1 MMRAFVLGLLLA
13 ATASLPG
20 YAAEPNGPEN
30 LIDQTEAVRIGV
42 QGLLAEK
49 AGDTS
54 MRKAQKDALIEYYL
68 VPDQPL
74 LWVNDN
80 GLTDRAKS
88 VIAEIG
94 KADDYGLTASDYRLP
109 DASTYNASDPKA
121 KDWLADAEVKV
132 SYAVL
137 DYAND
142 ARGGRIQP
150 LRISKNLDPSL
161 ALPNPSE
168 VLESIAIR
176 SDPGA
181 YLRSFQPDQPQFEAL
196 RQKLLELRGGKVE
209 EPKPGVVTIPPG
221 PVLKFGVE
229 NEQVAL
235 LRQRLDVPAGS
246 NPNQFDEAV
255 LEAVKQFQRSNGSLP
270 DGMVGTG
277 TRRILNGGQPQEPVA
292 SPARIKQ
299 ILVNME
305 RWRWLPHDLGAFYVT
320 VNIPEFTLRVVEEGT
335 PIHTTRVVVGK
346 PDKQTPVISDE
357 MEEVVFNPYWN
368 VPNSIKM
375 EEIAPYMGYGGGFFG
390 GGADTSVLQ
399 RHGLLIRYGGRDVD
413 PDSIDW
419 SRNDI
424 RNFDLVQPPGPGNVL
439 GRVKFVFP
447 NKHDVYMHDTTQKFL
462 FNNAVRAESHGCMR
476 VQYPEKLA
484 EVILKH
490 DKNWS
495 PARVEFDLRCRR
507 RQPRRARPAHPRL
520 HHLFHPARE
529 RRRLDLDL
537 QRHLRPRWPD
547 ERGAQRQGIL
557 ARTLGGRGDGR
568 QPELGGAPQQAPHQA
583 RAGQR
588 LHPRSVRVLVGVL
601 RHPADVLNR
610 FGMLRRDRPGPEP
623 SPCPNRWSCK
633 RKDQKASACK
643 PWRRDCAGADR
654 CNGLPQTA

>member
-1 MMRAFVLGLLLA
+1 MRAIALGLLIA

-20 YAAEPNGPEN
+20 FAAEPDGPPS
-30 LIDQTEAVRIGV
+30 LITETEALRISV
-42 QGLLAEK
+42 QGLLSARS
-49 AGDTS
+49 GDTAA
-54 MRKAQKDALIEYYL
+54 RKAQKNALIEYYL
-68 VPDQPL
+68 VPEQGL
-74 LWVNDN
+74 LWVNEK
-80 GLTDRAKS
+80 GLTERAKL
-88 VIAEIG
+88 VMAEIA
-94 KADDYGLTASDYRLP
+94 KADDYGLSASDYPLP
-109 DASTYNASDPKA
+109 DPASYNPSDPKA

-137 DYAND
+137 DYAKD
-142 ARGGRIQP
+142 ARGGRIEP
-150 LRISKNLDPSL
+150 LRLSKNLDPSL

-209 EPKPGVVTIPPG
+209 EPKPGVVVIPPG

-235 LRQRLDVPAGS
+235 LRQRLDLHAGS
-246 NPNQFDEAV
+246 NPTKFDEAV

-270 DGMVGTG
+270 DGMVGAG
-277 TRRILNGGQPQEPVA
+277 TRRLLNGGQHQEPVA

-346 PDKQTPVISDE
+346 PDKQTPVFSDE

-368 VPNSIKM
+368 VPNSIKN
-375 EEIAPYMGYGGGFFG
+375 EEIAPYMGQGGGFFG
-390 GGADTSVLQ
+390 GGWDTAVLK
-399 RHGLLIRYGGRDVD
+399 RHNLRIKYGNRDID

-419 SRNDI
+419 SQNDI
-424 RNFDLVQPPGPGNVL
+424 RKFDLVQPPGPGNVL
-439 GRVKFVFP
+439 GRVKFLFP
-447 NKHDVYMHDTTQKFL
+447 NSHDVYMHDTTQKFL

-484 EVILKH
+484 EIVLQH

-495 PARVEFDLRCRR
+495 PARVESTFDAGPDNHIMLDQHIPVYITYFTLRVNDDGSISTFNDLYGHDNRMNAALSGKGYVPDVWAQDEVMADNQTWE
-507 RQPRRARPAHPRL
+507 QPPNNKR
-520 HHLFHPARE
+520 
-529 RRRLDLDL
+529 
-537 QRHLRPRWPD
+537 RPRP
-547 ERGAQRQGIL
+547 
-557 ARTLGGRGDGR
+557 GRGNDFT
-568 QPELGGAPQQAPHQA
+568 
-583 RAGQR
+583 RA
-588 LHPRSVRVLVGVL
+588 L
-601 RHPADVLNR
+601 
-610 FGMLRRDRPGPEP
+610 FGF
-623 SPCPNRWSCK
+623 
-633 RKDQKASACK
+633 
-643 PWRRDCAGADR
+643 
-654 CNGLPQTA
+654 